1 MSVKNTS
8 QTWGWPARV
17 LHWVMALM
25 ILMSL
30 LGGFYMINVET
41 DLVARF
47 QAIQTHKSFGFVI
60 FTLAVLRLVWRFVQP
75 TSPSLPSDMPRWQ
88 RQASHASHIALYGL
102 MLWMPL
108 SGWLMSSAS
117 PLNNEG
123 AYPVQVKNMVFG
135 LFEMPDPFPNG
146 SDALMQPFLIAH
158 NVGAFA
164 LAALL
169 LIHLAAALKHHFVD
183 KDAILRRMVRG

>member
-1 MSVKNTS
+1 
-8 QTWGWPARV
+8 ARV
-17 LHWVMALM
+17 LHWLMAVMILMALM
-25 ILMSL
+25 
-30 LGGFYMINVET
+30 GGFYMINVET
-41 DLVARF
+41 DLVAQF
-47 QAIQTHKSFGFVI
+47 QSIQMHKSFGFVI
-60 FTLAVLRLVWRFVQP
+60 FTLAVLRILWRFTQP
-75 TSPSLPSDMPRWQ
+75 ASPTLPDTMPAWQ
-88 RQASHASHIALYGL
+88 RMASHASHYVLYGL

-146 SDALMQPFLIAH
+146 TEALMQPFLIAH
-158 NVGAFA
+158 NVGAMA

-169 LIHLAAALKHHFVD
+169 LVHVGAALKHHFVD
-183 KDAILRRMVRG
+183 RDSVLRRMVRG